1 MAAVSCARL
10 LSPGSVHGLRLGSR
24 LLPALSRVSLVRCH
38 RLGPADDELY
48 QRTTVTLL
56 QKEAAGGAVIYSYS
70 PRGFNISGNKV
81 LGPCAVLPPA
91 VLQWNVGHHTDIT
104 VESLSLFYLLEPRIV
119 ESIHRSVQAQC
130 IVGRRFKRSALC
142 SVVHLTADV
151 LLFLCCRGVSGAL
164 PQARS
169 GDDELYQRTTVT
181 LLQKKRGRRSR
192 HLQLQP
198 RGFNI
203 SGNKVLGRV
212 RRPSPAVLQWN
223 VGSSHRHHSGE
234 FCLCFTCWSHASL
247 WIVTRADGG
256 FTEILVLGTGARTE
270 RLDPNVL
277 DFLKKKGIAVEVQD
291 TPNACATFNF
301 LSSER
306 RLAAAGLIP
315 PPAAE

>member
-10 LSPGSVHGLRLGSR
+10 LSPGSGPGLRLGAR
-24 LLPALSRVSLVRCH
+24 LLPALSRVSLVRRH

-56 QKEAAGGAVIYSYS
+56 QREAAGGAVIYSYS
-70 PRGFNISGNKV
+70 PRGFNISGNTG

-104 VESLSLFYLLEPRIV
+104 VESLSLFYLLEPRI
-119 ESIHRSVQAQC
+119 
-130 IVGRRFKRSALC
+130 
-142 SVVHLTADV
+142 
-151 LLFLCCRGVSGAL
+151 
-164 PQARS
+164 
-169 GDDELYQRTTVT
+169 
-181 LLQKKRGRRSR
+181 
-192 HLQLQP
+192 
-198 RGFNI
+198 
-203 SGNKVLGRV
+203 
-212 RRPSPAVLQWN
+212 
-223 VGSSHRHHSGE
+223 
-234 FCLCFTCWSHASL
+234 
-247 WIVTRADGG
+247 
-256 FTEILVLGTGARTE
+256 EILVLGTGARTE